1 MAISEKVVCGCTRS
15 VATVCALFAAL
26 ATGALLAGKH
36 CVEGGGLV
44 SDATWVCELAS
55 GGALSLWSLVSPL
68 DAAIAI
74 VVVGVPVYL
83 VANAGARRLMGM
95 MGSDG

>member
-1 MAISEKVVCGCTRS
+1 VAISEKVVCGCTRS